1 MLRNVLRTKP
11 HLRKCLNRCR
21 HCRIFFISDHRN
33 AKRIDLR
40 CPFGCREAHSKQCS
54 IQRSVEYYRTEKGKK
69 RKQFQNNKRRSSAT
83 PSASATP
90 SDTPPDLPSDSP
102 KASEQNVSPTHHQP
116 DHYNELMVEHV
127 RMVTS
132 LIEGRWVSSEEILE
146 MLAKVLRQHSMDHP
160 RKVDYVVWKLNQV
173 PP

>member
-1 MLRNVLRTKP
+1 
-11 HLRKCLNRCR
+11 
-21 HCRIFFISDHRN
+21 
-33 AKRIDLR
+33 
-40 CPFGCREAHSKQCS
+40 
-54 IQRSVEYYRTEKGKK
+54 
-69 RKQFQNNKRRSSAT
+69 
-83 PSASATP
+83 
-90 SDTPPDLPSDSP
+90 
-102 KASEQNVSPTHHQP
+102 
-116 DHYNELMVEHV
+116 MVEHV